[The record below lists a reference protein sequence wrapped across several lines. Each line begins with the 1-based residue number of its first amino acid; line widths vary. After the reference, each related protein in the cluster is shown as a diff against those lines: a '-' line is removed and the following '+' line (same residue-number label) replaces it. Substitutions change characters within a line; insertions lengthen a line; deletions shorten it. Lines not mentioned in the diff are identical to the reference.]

1 MIPHDEEETFIHH
14 SPALRGRDLL
24 FALAVILTLVAM
36 AGAAVF
42 FALNLITPKSE
53 TTITTSPSLSPPTNT
68 STNIPPT
75 FMATP
80 VAMKVCTNI
89 PDGRLHVRFAAG
101 DGSEVRG
108 YLMEGETVL
117 PASDTETVQGEAWQ
131 QVTAPITGWVNARYL
146 CPAE

>member
-1 MIPHDEEETFIHH
+1 MIPRDELEETF

-24 FALAVILTLVAM
+24 FALAVILTLAAM
-36 AGAAVF
+36 AVAAVF
-42 FALNLITPKSE
+42 FALRLTTPKSE
-53 TTITTSPSLSPPTNT
+53 AIATTSPSASPSASISTNT
-68 STNIPPT
+68 APA

-108 YLMEGETVL
+108 YLAEGEPVL
-117 PASDTETVQGEAWQ
+117 PASETDTTQGEVWLQ
-131 QVTAPITGWVNARYL
+131 ITSPITGWVNARYL
-146 CPAE
+146 CPSE